1 MRILL
6 DENLP
11 RKLAWRLV
19 GHECRT
25 DVECGWSGK
34 KNGELLALADPLFD
48 LLLTLDKNLP
58 YQQNLNTKRI
68 ALLIV
73 RAHSNRIQD
82 LLPVIPECLAVLA
95 RIEPGQVVRIGSLT
109 SRLAP

>member
-11 RKLAWRLV
+11 RKLAEHLI

-25 DVECGWSGK
+25 VVECEWSGR

-48 LLLTLDKNLP
+48 VLLTLDKNLP
-58 YQQNLNTKRI
+58 FQQNLNTKRL
-68 ALLIV
+68 AVLVV
-73 RAHSNRIQD
+73 RACSNRIQD
-82 LLPVIPECLAVLA
+82 LLPVIPECLAALA
-95 RIEPGQVVRIGSLT
+95 SIQPQQVVRVGSPT
-109 SRLAP
+109 PR